1 MLKRTF
7 FVRMVYQAA
16 TAAGAFMRLGSE
28 SEPHK
33 NSREVADWIKC

>member
-1 MLKRTF
+1 
-7 FVRMVYQAA
+7 MVYHAA

-33 NSREVADWIKC
+33 NSREVAAGLNTDVVFAH